1 MTLCLLQVK
10 TRTERDKQFYRLA
23 LELQLKSHMANGASA
38 DEYSKRAHAFIKKIN
53 PNLPQLY
60 VEGGISD
67 YLVDLM
73 PADLRESGRLL
84 KYDSEQKGRWLEY
97 KEVIS
102 RCQDLVAGVHKG
114 APPAPTFCSTTV
126 LI

>member
-73 PADLRESGRLL
+73 PADLRESRETSQIRFGAERAMAGIRGSHLPL
-84 KYDSEQKGRWLEY
+84 PG
-97 KEVIS
+97 S
-102 RCQDLVAGVHKG
+102 RRRG
-114 APPAPTFCSTTV
+114 A
-126 LI
+126 